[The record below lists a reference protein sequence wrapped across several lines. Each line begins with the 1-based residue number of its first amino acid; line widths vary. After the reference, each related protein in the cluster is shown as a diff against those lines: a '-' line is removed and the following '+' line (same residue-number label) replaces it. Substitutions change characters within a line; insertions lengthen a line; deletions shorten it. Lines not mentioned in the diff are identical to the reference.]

1 MGIDPITAIAI
12 GSLVTS
18 VGFGIKSQNQQK
30 AAFEAQKRQAEAEN
44 VRNIRKAIARQRV
57 AQGSILNQGA
67 LGGALGSSAV
77 SGGIGATQSQ
87 LAGDVNF
94 AQTSL
99 ANQTAAGQAQVR
111 SSEYAA
117 LGQVAGSVF
126 GAAGGF
132 KTIFDAAG
140 VGKN

>member
-1 MGIDPITAIAI
+1 MGIDPVTLAI
-12 GSLVTS
+12 GSLVVS
-18 VGFGIKSQNQQK
+18 SAFAYKGQQQQK

-77 SGGIGATQSQ
+77 AGGIGATQSQ

-94 AQTSL
+94 ANTTL
-99 ANQTAAGQAQVR
+99 ANQTASGMAQVR
-111 SSEYAA
+111 ASESAA
-117 LGQVAGSVF
+117 LGQVAGTVF
-126 GAAGGF
+126 NQMGGF
-132 KTIFDAAG
+132 KTIFDAVKKTNG
-140 VGKN
+140 

>member
-1 MGIDPITAIAI
+1 MGIEVGVALA
-12 GSLVTS
+12 SLAVS
-18 VGFGIKSQNQQK
+18 SAFAYKGQQQQK

-77 SGGIGATQSQ
+77 AGGIGATQSQ

-94 AQTSL
+94 ANTTL
-99 ANQTAAGQAQVR
+99 ANQTASGMNQVR
-111 SSEYAA
+111 ASETAA
-117 LGQVAGSVF
+117 LGQVAGTVF
-126 GAAGGF
+126 QGAGGF
-132 KTIFDAAG
+132 KTIFDA
-140 VGKN
+140 VNKP